1 VLPRCY
7 PGVQKIGLR
16 LISGLRA
23 GASEFTIWDAQL
35 AGFGVRVRPT
45 GAMSFVVLYRAG
57 TGRCAPQRRFTI
69 GAVGKLAPEAARM
82 RAKAILGEVARG
94 HDPAAEKTDERET
107 LTVAALADR
116 FMTEHVAPKLKPTSA
131 ALYEIIVR
139 TIVKPNLGSVKAD
152 KLDRAAVAKLHAKL
166 RSTPTH
172 ANRVL
177 TIIASMYSFGGRAG
191 IVPEDFIPTRK
202 IIRYRE
208 ARRERFLTS
217 DELERVG
224 AALREAETVG
234 IPWEEIDESAPNARH
249 LVKPENRRTK
259 LDPFSAA
266 ALRLLMLTGARRN
279 EILHLRWEHVDL
291 ERGALFLPDSK
302 TGPKAITL
310 NAPAMEVLANL
321 PRLGVYVIASSSV
334 GTADEQPRRDLKRA
348 WALICGRAEIEGVRL
363 HDLRHSYASV
373 GAAGGLGLPI
383 IGKLLGHAKP
393 ATTARYAHLAD
404 DPVRRG
410 AEAIGATIAAALA
423 GKRRTKA
430 LRIK

>member
-1 VLPRCY
+1 
-7 PGVQKIGLR
+7 
-16 LISGLRA
+16 
-23 GASEFTIWDAQL
+23 
-35 AGFGVRVRPT
+35 
-45 GAMSFVVLYRAG
+45 
-57 TGRCAPQRRFTI
+57 
-69 GAVGKLAPEAARM
+69 M

-116 FMTEHVAPKLKPTSA
+116 FMTEHVALKLKPTSA

-139 TIVKPNLGSVKAD
+139 TIVKPNLGLVKAD

-191 IVPEDFIPTRK
+191 IVPEDFAPARRIV
-202 IIRYRE
+202 RYRE
-208 ARRERFLTS
+208 MRRERFLTTG
-217 DELERVG
+217 ELERVG

-234 IPWEEIDESAPNARH
+234 LPWEDVDESAPNARH
-249 LVKPENRRTK
+249 LVKPKNRRTK

-279 EILHLRWEHVDL
+279 EILHLQWEHVDL
-291 ERGALFLPDSK
+291 ERGLLFLPDSK
-302 TGPKAITL
+302 TGKKSIVL
-310 NAPAMEVLANL
+310 NAPAMEVLAGL
-321 PRLGVYVIASSSV
+321 PRYGLYVIASGSV
-334 GTADEQPRRDLKRA
+334 GTADERPRRDLKRA
-348 WALICGRAEIEGVRL
+348 WTLICRRAGLVGVRL
-363 HDLRHSYASV
+363 HDLRHSYASF
-373 GAAGGLGLPI
+373 GAGGGLGLPI

-393 ATTARYAHLAD
+393 TTTARYAHLHD

-423 GKRRTKA
+423 GKPVAKARRLK
-430 LRIK
+430 